1 MFLPLPVYA
10 WAAVAVAVT
19 PVHIALMRWTMPT
32 PKGKKSVSFIPLVL
46 APVMLSYAL
55 ARSYSLSVTLY
66 FYAAILL
73 TFVIMIA
80 PVKKWVAADILEQER
95 NPSTE
100 VKLHTPSLVWIT
112 FSMLC
117 MVGATVGVWSSNS

>member
-1 MFLPLPVYA
+1 MFLSLPVYA

-66 FYAAILL
+66 FYVAILL
-73 TFVIMIA
+73 TFVVMIA
-80 PVKKWVAADILEQER
+80 PVKKWVSADIVEQER
-95 NPSTE
+95 NPSAD
-100 VKLHTPSLVWIT
+100 VKVHTPSLVWIT

-117 MVGATVGVWSSNS
+117 MVGATVGVWFSNS